1 MIKAIGYA
9 FLLFA
14 FAITSFI
21 TMGISMLIVRAIF
34 GRPRDWYRKD
44 ELGENDPGVDVDGLE
59 PINADGTPSPA
70 IAEQINT
77 PDIESM
83 ELVCPACGVLHF
95 DTGEWYARPHRTHL
109 CLECGHTWRPFEHFT
124 RGV

>member
-77 PDIESM
+77 PKCAM
-83 ELVCPACGVLHF
+83 CG
-95 DTGEWYARPHRTHL
+95 DTGLTLGMPP
-109 CLECGHTWRPFEHFT
+109 CPCM
-124 RGV
+124 RGE